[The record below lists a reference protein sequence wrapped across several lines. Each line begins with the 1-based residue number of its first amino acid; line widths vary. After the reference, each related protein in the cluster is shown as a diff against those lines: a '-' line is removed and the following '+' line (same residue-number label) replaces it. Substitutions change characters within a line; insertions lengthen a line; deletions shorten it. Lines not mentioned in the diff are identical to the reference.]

1 MSEDEDRAR
10 LTAYRAA
17 LGGQRRRTRGGLTMR
32 LIAVASVLGVGAAAA
47 VGFMF
52 FTASDR
58 TSKADPSG
66 YRDPFLC
73 EKALSSKFEDEADA
87 IANGDAKPAP
97 PGTPKLLLFCS
108 PQATSIVK
116 IHGGVSEKQQL
127 LANAIYAL
135 EMDGRT
141 SVAVLMP
148 PCMRYHLVC
157 QLYQWTA

>member
-32 LIAVASVLGVGAAAA
+32 LITAASVLGVGAAAA

-87 IANGDAKPAP
+87 IANGEAKPS
-97 PGTPKLLLFCS
+97 PGAPKLLLFCS

-116 IHGGVSEKQQL
+116 IHGGVSENQQL
-127 LANAIYAL
+127 LANAIYA
-135 EMDGRT
+135 
-141 SVAVLMP
+141 
-148 PCMRYHLVC
+148 
-157 QLYQWTA
+157 